1 MVAITFLAKIRARAF
16 EDLDI
21 IAKKENS
28 LRRIEYASNFI
39 GYYDFSTKRIYL
51 MVLFIEALHFV
62 LYRAFWINVFFLLVT
77 PILVFRQ
84 EVSTKNLS

>member
-39 GYYDFSTKRIYL
+39 GYYDFSTKHIYL